1 MEKVA
6 QYKAIVQSLI
16 EEIAAMT
23 PSDDSSETQVIIDKK
38 RGHYLLFS
46 VGWGNNHREYA
57 PFVHID
63 VISDGKVYIQHDG
76 TDLKIALLLVEKNI
90 PKSDIVLAFRA
101 PHRRKLMS
109 EYAFS

>member
-1 MEKVA
+1 MEKVTA
-6 QYKAIVQSLI
+6 YKTIVQQLV

-23 PSDDSSETQVIIDKK
+23 PSDESSETQVIMDDK

-46 VGWGNNHREYA
+46 VGWGNNRREYA

-63 VISDGKVYIQHDG
+63 VNSDGKVYIQHDG
-76 TDLKIALLLVEKNI
+76 TDLKIALLLVERNI

-101 PHRRKLMS
+101 PHRRKLMG
-109 EYAFS
+109 EFAFS